1 MSLGNMVDGH
11 THGHMLPYEG
21 WEAMARQGISRA
33 VSCAIVIMAR
43 HAESYFDHFRAMRDF
58 YRPLAASAG
67 VQMYSALGVH
77 PAGIPEDWPR
87 VIERLPEFLQAGDV
101 VAVGEIGMNQDSAL
115 ERDVFRAQLE
125 VARDTGLPV
134 IVHTP
139 KHNREY
145 IVGRMLE
152 IAARVGILPHKLIID
167 HANVD
172 IIGQINDFGAIP
184 GLTIR
189 EQNLTPRALVEN
201 LDSFAGG
208 ILNSD
213 YSNLQSNDPT
223 GLIKAVEHMMACGV
237 DPGTVISLARDRAA
251 EVYGI

>member
-1 MSLGNMVDGH
+1 MSLRDMVDGH

-21 WEAMARQGISRA
+21 LEAMARHGVTRA

-43 HAESYFDHFRAMRDF
+43 HAESYFDHFRAMQNF

-67 VQMYSALGVH
+67 VRVYSALGIH

-87 VIERLPEFLQAGDV
+87 VVEQLPQFLQGEDV
-101 VAVGEIGMNQDSAL
+101 VAVGEIGMNQDSTV

-139 KHNREY
+139 KENRQY
-145 IVGRMLE
+145 VVDKMLN
-152 IAARVGILPHKLIID
+152 IASRVGVAAGKLIID
-167 HANVD
+167 HAGVD
-172 IIGQINDFGAIP
+172 IISQINDFGAVP

-189 EQNLTPRALVEN
+189 QQNLTPQVLVEN

-213 YSNLQSNDPT
+213 YSNLFANDPT
-223 GLIKAVEHMMACGV
+223 GMVSAVDFMMARGV
-237 DPGTVISLARDRAA
+237 NPETVAALARDRAA
-251 EVYGI
+251 EIYGL